1 MPRIKA
7 LRWWIIVLLMLGG
20 IVNFLARNSPGIA
33 KPTLS
38 AELGLTDQQYALIL
52 TCFQVGLILSAP
64 SKTLVLRSGRCAWV
78 VSRTKPY
85 R

>member
-20 IVNFLARNSPGIA
+20 IVNFLARNSLAIA

-38 AELGLTDQQYALIL
+38 AELGLTDQQYSLIL
-52 TCFQVGLILSAP
+52 TCFQVGLIL
-64 SKTLVLRSGRCAWV
+64 
-78 VSRTKPY
+78 
-85 R
+85 